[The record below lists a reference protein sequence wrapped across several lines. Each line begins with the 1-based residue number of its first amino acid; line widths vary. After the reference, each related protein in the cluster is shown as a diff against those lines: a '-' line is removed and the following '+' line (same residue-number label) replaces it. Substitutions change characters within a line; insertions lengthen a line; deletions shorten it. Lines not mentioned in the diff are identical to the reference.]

1 MGCGLCSAIQ
11 SRMYALVPSSFFGPP
26 QGLTPINI
34 NPGFLLPSHK
44 LCRHRNNIHKAN
56 LPSDHPHAS
65 LHHSLLYC
73 GLILCWGILHT
84 IVSRQQRDKMYLC

>member
-34 NPGFLLPSHK
+34 NPGFSVPSHK

-56 LPSDHPHAS
+56 PLTT
-65 LHHSLLYC
+65 LMLVC
-73 GLILCWGILHT
+73 T
-84 IVSRQQRDKMYLC
+84 IHYSSVG